1 MMARTPMAEPIQ
13 QERKKLPKLMLWFVL
28 ALAALYI
35 IDSQTQ
41 GRVTPEELAAWVKSG
56 EPITIIDVRSEGE
69 YRQGHVPG
77 AIHMPFT
84 RALSRAAELDDLPRP
99 FVVY

>member
-1 MMARTPMAEPIQ
+1 MKT
-13 QERKKLPKLMLWFVL
+13 
-28 ALAALYI
+28 
-35 IDSQTQ
+35 
-41 GRVTPEELAAWVKSG
+41 GELFTV
-56 EPITIIDVRSEGE
+56 IDVRSEGE

-84 RALSRAAELDDLPRP
+84 QALSRAGELDDLPRP